1 MNDNGV
7 KKFGVYQTNELTG
20 WKLVATLDESELS
33 NDTKSILQT
42 TFLIIL
48 VMGLIAVFMSLLLS
62 KGIANNIQKVKR
74 SIC

>member
-1 MNDNGV
+1 MNYNGV

-62 KGIANNIQKVKR
+62 KGIAHNITKIKR